1 MKFLFPKTVNATVA
15 LQSQKLTF
23 LLGVAFSTEKWW
35 AVDLLAICQVHL
47 VRVVTDVNYKPDEL
61 KNLVVKV
68 GEVTTPETTLNFISP
83 V

>member
-1 MKFLFPKTVNATVA
+1 MINATVA

-23 LLGVAFSTEKWW
+23 LLGETFSTKQWW

-61 KNLVVKV
+61 RNLVIIV
-68 GEVTTPETTLNFISP
+68 GEVTTQETTLNFIPSM
-83 V
+83 

>member
-1 MKFLFPKTVNATVA
+1 MINATVA

-23 LLGVAFSTEKWW
+23 LLGETFSTKQWW

-61 KNLVVKV
+61 ENLVIRV
-68 GEVTTPETTLNFISP
+68 GEVTSSENTQNFIP
-83 V
+83 QL